1 MAMVPTKKAAGASA
15 GDGEP
20 KHKIRITLSS
30 REVPKLEA
38 VCDKLKKKAIGSGF
52 AVAGPVRLPTKQMEV
67 TTRRAPSG
75 NGTNTWDTFTMR
87 VHSRIVEL
95 HAAVKDVKSLT
106 SVDIESGVIVDVKV
120 ILRQRRRVKRKHY

>member
-1 MAMVPTKKAAGASA
+1 MALNPTKKAAGASA
-15 GDGEP
+15 GSGDP

-38 VCDKLKKKAIGSGF
+38 VCESLKKKAISGGF
-52 AVAGPVRLPTKQMEV
+52 AVAGPVRLPTKHMEV

-75 NGTNTWDTFTMR
+75 NGTNTWDTYTMR

-95 HAAVKDVKSLT
+95 HAAVKDVKELT
-106 SVDIESGVIVDVKV
+106 TVDISSGVIVDVKV
-120 ILRQRRRVKRKHY
+120 ILRKRRRLKRKAF